1 MANIAPNITS
11 VGISCAPPPPA
22 PPGEGA
28 IAHATS
34 GKKGFIGP
42 SGYPIVREKPS
53 PEGVERAA
61 DDRLAHRRHE
71 AEVEAHVV
79 QREQPVREQLLRHEE
94 MAEIR
99 AREGATRVTVTDGV
113 ERAALTDPLRLFD
126 RHRSARR
133 ERLSVARIARRQH
146 AVEHV
151 DAARDRLHEVLRLAN
166 THEIPRAV
174 GGQRGRHARGELE
187 HRRLGLADGEAADGV
202 AVEAEGHRALD
213 GLRSEL
219 VERSTLADAEQRLA
233 A

>member
-11 VGISCAPPPPA
+11 VGISCEPPPPA

-79 QREQPVREQLLRHEE
+79 QREQPVREQLLHHEE
-94 MAEIR
+94 MAATR
-99 AREGATRVTVTDGV
+99 AREEAKRATVTDGV
-113 ERAALTDPLRLFD
+113 KWTALTAPLDLLT
-126 RHRSARR
+126 RR
-133 ERLSVARIARRQH
+133 
-146 AVEHV
+146 
-151 DAARDRLHEVLRLAN
+151 
-166 THEIPRAV
+166 
-174 GGQRGRHARGELE
+174 
-187 HRRLGLADGEAADGV
+187 
-202 AVEAEGHRALD
+202 
-213 GLRSEL
+213 
-219 VERSTLADAEQRLA
+219 
-233 A
+233 

>member
-11 VGISCAPPPPA
+11 VGISCEPPPPA

-71 AEVEAHVV
+71 AEVKAHVV

-94 MAEIR
+94 MAEK
-99 AREGATRVTVTDGV
+99 
-113 ERAALTDPLRLFD
+113 L
-126 RHRSARR
+126 
-133 ERLSVARIARRQH
+133 
-146 AVEHV
+146 
-151 DAARDRLHEVLRLAN
+151 LAY
-166 THEIPRAV
+166 
-174 GGQRGRHARGELE
+174 
-187 HRRLGLADGEAADGV
+187 
-202 AVEAEGHRALD
+202 
-213 GLRSEL
+213 RSEEHTSELQSRPHL
-219 VERSTLADAEQRLA
+219 VCRLLLDKKKHLVVRQ
-233 A
+233 